1 MTVTPRPG
9 GRPPIDDAA
18 ALTVW
23 AHGRRTV
30 GPTVD
35 RFAED
40 LGLAS
45 KCSAQLRIVRL
56 AGLGWIRARDDGLRS
71 RWYELT
77 PAGEAALREAAR

>member
-1 MTVTPRPG
+1 MTARPGG
-9 GRPPIDDAA
+9 GRPPIDDAE
-18 ALTVW
+18 ALRVW
-23 AHGRRTV
+23 ADGRRTV

-45 KCSAQLRIVRL
+45 KCSAHIRVVRL
-56 AGLGWIRARDDGLRS
+56 AGRGWIRPRDDGLKS